1 MSAADI
7 AIIGAGPY
15 GLSIAAHLAA
25 RDVRTRIF
33 GTPMAFW
40 SQIAAAGN
48 LRFLK
53 SFCFGTDISTPA
65 PGYKFADYSRPR
77 GLETYEPCSIGDFAA
92 YGQWF
97 QRSNVSWVEPVD
109 VAQVAP
115 ASGGFA
121 LTLANGERCAAARVI
136 VATGLACFANTPT
149 VLASLPP
156 THVTHTAH
164 VADFSAFAG
173 QDVAVIGAGQSALE
187 AAALLHEAGARPR
200 LLVREQEIIWH
211 TRLLH
216 DRTLWRRLRSPVS
229 KMGTGPTAWAL
240 SRFPGLPH
248 RMPDAWRTQFV
259 KTALPAQGAW
269 WLRERVEN
277 VVPVDYRTTV
287 AAAGL
292 SGGRVALSLKIAGG
306 GTRQLDVDHV
316 IAGTGYG
323 VNVDRL
329 EFIAPDLR
337 AAIARTESAPLLNSV
352 FESTVPGLHFVGPL
366 SAMSFGPL
374 FRFVVGAEFTA
385 QTVSNHLA
393 SRSAR
398 AA

>member
-1 MSAADI
+1 M
-7 AIIGAGPY
+7 
-15 GLSIAAHLAA
+15 
-25 RDVRTRIF
+25 RTRIF

-109 VAQVAP
+109 VAQVGP

-200 LLVREQEIIWH
+200 LLVENKRSSG
-211 TRLLH
+211 TRGC
-216 DRTLWRRLRSPVS
+216 S
-229 KMGTGPTAWAL
+229 
-240 SRFPGLPH
+240 
-248 RMPDAWRTQFV
+248 
-259 KTALPAQGAW
+259 
-269 WLRERVEN
+269 
-277 VVPVDYRTTV
+277 TTV
-287 AAAGL
+287 
-292 SGGRVALSLKIAGG
+292 RCGG
-306 GTRQLDVDHV
+306 GC
-316 IAGTGYG
+316 
-323 VNVDRL
+323 
-329 EFIAPDLR
+329 
-337 AAIARTESAPLLNSV
+337 ARRFRRWE
-352 FESTVPGLHFVGPL
+352 PGRRRGP
-366 SAMSFGPL
+366 
-374 FRFVVGAEFTA
+374 
-385 QTVSNHLA
+385 
-393 SRSAR
+393 
-398 AA
+398 